1 VRAVIADTGP
11 LYASFDTSDQY
22 HKQAQLELRELQQQK
37 LGVLVTYPTVLESYS
52 LVLQRFNTRLAQRFL
67 QTLRS
72 GTTVV
77 KLIDR
82 DYLNA
87 MQLVS
92 SYLDQKITL
101 FDGLTAIVSKRLSL
115 PIWTYD
121 YHFDIMGVQVWR

>member
-1 VRAVIADTGP
+1 MRAVIADTGP

>member
-22 HKQAQLELRELQQQK
+22 HKRAQLELRELQQQK